1 MTKQIKERL
10 SLAYI
15 PEWRENKSKR
25 ERDQVKVFYRPAT
38 LGEFEAYAS
47 NRETQVYRLFKN
59 HVTFENLRDGRTK
72 AEIKTGK
79 ELMDSTDARLRTLLI
94 EITTWIFSQS
104 ILDSDEEKN

>member
-1 MTKQIKERL
+1 MTKMIKERL
-10 SLAYI
+10 CLTYI
-15 PEWRENKSKR
+15 PEWNNNKEKK
-25 ERDQVKVFYRPAT
+25 ERDQIKVCYRPAT

-59 HVTFENLRDGRTK
+59 HVTFENLRDSQTK
-72 AEIKTGK
+72 AEIKTGE

-104 ILDSDEEKN
+104 ILDPDEEKN